1 MAFPIVPLAYLL
13 ALPLLIALWI
23 GVLAL
28 RQAGR
33 TGAWWTMLAGV
44 ICSSLGALYPVGTF
58 LLVALNGS
66 PSGPAPLASRIIA
79 GTALPLVGYLLFAI
93 GFALHGL
100 KAASAAQ
107 RQRELEDLAT
117 AMSAELESLRQGGRK
132 A

>member
-1 MAFPIVPLAYLL
+1 MAFSIVPLAYLL

-23 GVLAL
+23 GVLAI
-28 RQAGR
+28 RRTRR

-44 ICSSLGALYPVGTF
+44 ICSSLGALYPVAAF

-66 PSGPAPLASRIIA
+66 SSGPAPASRIIA
-79 GTALPLVGYLLFAI
+79 GTALPLFGSLLFAI

-100 KAASAAQ
+100 KAAAAAN
-107 RQRELEDLAT
+107 RQRELEELTT
-117 AMSAELESLRQGGRK
+117 AMSAEIEILRRGGPT